1 MCVGVGLGVGGGGVN
16 GVVSERVS
24 RGKHMISGRVVEH
37 VGVALWKG
45 GVPKECGWFVARPH
59 VVGCGAV

>member
-1 MCVGVGLGVGGGGVN
+1 MCVGVGLGVEGGGVN